1 MAKAPVP
8 LDFYAGL
15 IRDQERQRETDPVG
29 EALARMRTE
38 DVRRNIVD
46 SPAPDEAAKVN
57 RVARETGDQHALIED
72 RLPDYEKAMGA
83 QRFADVAAR
92 YSVLGK
98 YFNDNPRAAI
108 AAQDDHRSLGILGE
122 AWDTL
127 SKVPQELKVAG
138 YTAMGMANDT
148 LYSLSDIGSAV
159 GYPFRAAAAT
169 AINSPIGQVLG
180 IPAYDP
186 DKQDAQ
192 VDAFKQSMRSSL
204 ERRTEA
210 ARPDYRGPI
219 QEGLLR
225 GLDSSAAT
233 LAALLTRN
241 PRTAASTLGTTVG
254 AQGYQDARADGV
266 GPGDAIRYGLTQGSV
281 ETLTEVAPASSLLS
295 SLAKRAGPGKTIAGY
310 LAAELPGELSATF
323 LQSLSDWQV
332 RNPEKTYNDW
342 VKSLPDEAR
351 QTVLGVLGGGTVTA
365 VAAKSAQVGADLVRR
380 ADDALRARAHA
391 DVLTR
396 FEKAATESKYRARD
410 PEGYSEMIGEVAKQ
424 SGVEHVFVPADAV
437 REYMQSDSYDPYSD
451 PLEAYRDA
459 VDEAYETGGDVVL
472 PSDFALGTLPGTPA
486 FKALQPDMR
495 LSSGGMSPREAQT
508 FEEAMADVVAEIETE
523 MARDNAEQDAAID
536 AQGKLLKSVQ
546 DKLMNA
552 GFTPYTAQQQATL
565 IVQRIATRAAR
576 LSQQVQGNEFTTEV
590 RQVLPPELAAARAAD
605 ATDLVINALRKGRDP
620 ASQSGPSLLEWISAR
635 GGVNDTGGD
644 LASMGLDQWHKGKP
658 GKRKLLRKFDP
669 TAALGGVSGAGDYGI
684 DNTLRAA
691 IEAGF
696 FPELAGVENEAGAST
711 LDTQA
716 LLDAMSAELAG
727 VKRYAADARVDG
739 YRAAAQEL
747 DDLLRQRG
755 LDPDGMSDA
764 ELRDAIAQLDQA
776 GPEDG
781 ALYQTDSQGRP
792 LVVVHN
798 LSIDNFRNADELG
811 GLAAPSIAV
820 IRADL
825 DWSNFGEISLIGS
838 PDLIDPKKDRA
849 AKGFNADV
857 YSPRQP
863 RARYDL
869 HGPTLKKLRADME
882 QAARDIGETFSSEF
896 DNDKLSREGLSAI
909 ENSPVAKLAY
919 LRSIGIDVKPGYDDK
934 PVIDKRLRKFK
945 GTDYWSIANDAAF
958 VEALKPLFEDVV
970 TARDGRLRD
979 AYFDEIGEPQWRMV
993 ESYARD
999 VARFN
1004 RPAEINRW
1012 KTREAIEKK
1021 LNANKKRPSEF
1032 RKWVQDNY
1040 AGLIAGKFFE
1050 ARDSGRR
1057 REYTM
1062 DNLVR
1067 EMTRTIRDG
1076 EGYNYGV
1083 GSLRSN
1089 VAKQFRSIE
1098 DMQASRDSI
1107 ISDTEMDAIK
1117 SEVTDEL
1124 FALADKFAPYH
1135 RSSGDFGWPDIFTL
1149 FLKDLSSGR
1158 IREWQ
1163 ESIFSEPVPGE
1174 LLNEARD
1181 FLDKLRGLPTE
1192 YFEVKMQR
1200 AVDLSEFE
1208 AAVVPDNA
1216 PADVVARLKDLG
1228 LKVASYPAGGSRQ
1241 AAIAEVAGLSKN
1253 RVFFQSPRE
1262 YYQSAYHGSPH
1273 IFDRFSL
1280 DKIGTGEGAQ
1290 AYGWGL
1296 YFASQKEVADSYRRQ
1311 LSAPWAAKL
1320 RIDGQ
1325 TDITE
1330 KAQDWKQAGEIARQ
1344 ISDNPMV
1351 DGMMVKGLLS
1361 EAKRRGQ
1368 DGFERFLRG
1377 VVDYQTREAERL
1389 GDKYDGKLAAAK
1401 AEAALALADRVEMY
1415 DDGRLYQVEIPNDD
1429 EYLLWDKPLSEQPE
1443 KVKAA
1448 IDTALA
1454 RINTSTQELAEI
1466 IFDDGDVGKLTG
1478 ERIYQKMI
1486 ELIPYERSK
1495 LEADLGGDAWGR
1507 TDAIASRLLHD
1518 ANVAGIKY
1526 LDGGSRSAGDGS
1538 YNYVVFDDS
1547 RVSITAYEQAYA
1559 DGPRGRIR
1567 FEQVPVIELFQGRN
1581 LSTLLHELGHQ
1592 YLEELLFDARRPDA
1606 PEQLRKDAETVQ
1618 AWFKANGYEVVDGF
1632 IPTEAHELWARG
1644 FERYLMEGK
1653 APSSALARVF
1663 ETFRGWLMSIYKKVD
1678 ALRSP
1683 ITPEIREVFDRLLA
1697 TDEELQQQR
1706 EAHALVPL
1714 FKDAAEIMTGP
1725 EFQAYQDQFN
1735 EARVDAQSEV
1745 LAKAMREVK
1754 ARVTKE
1760 YRDQRAVVEADV
1772 TESVDQRPLFR
1783 ALRNLKTMPV
1793 RKGWLEDNMGLDVL
1807 DLMPKRVPP
1816 LWSDKGSHPDAVAEM
1831 SGYGSGRQM
1840 IEALIG
1846 AEMAHRQ
1853 AVEGGD
1859 KRTLRERTI
1868 QSEVDAI
1875 MRERY
1880 GDPLTD
1886 GTIEREALAAVNNE
1900 KQGEVLASELRIL
1913 SRKTGQRPT
1922 PYRIARQWARGKV
1935 RQGVY
1940 ATEASPSAIQR
1951 HARAV
1956 SKHGSE
1962 AEKAMLAGKFD
1973 EAFAAKQKQMISSA
1987 LLAEAKAANDE
1998 VTAAQKRMDKIA
2010 RRQTS
2015 KSVDQDYLDQ
2025 AHALLEQ
2032 VDLRPRSQKSI
2043 DRQGK
2048 WAEWAAARE
2057 AEGFDVVV
2065 PASFEATLG
2074 KTNWTR
2080 LPVET
2085 MLALDEAVAQIMHLG
2100 RLKQSLLDGKERR
2113 EWDEIYKEAEDSA
2126 GGLKGNP
2133 PRDLME
2139 PGFWDAIKSGAASL
2153 DGALLKMETVF
2164 DWLDGGNS
2172 NGVFNRIAFRP
2183 VADAQGRE
2191 QDMLVDYYGRIKALF
2206 EAVPAEVASRWQ
2218 DKVSPPFV
2226 NRETGLPERMK
2237 RHQLIAAALNVGNA
2251 GNLQRLTDGYGWNSA
2266 ALLDYLNSELTA
2278 EEWQFV
2284 QGVWDTIDT
2293 LWPEIEAM
2301 ERRVNGVAPEKVEA
2315 TEIVT
2320 PFGTLRGGYY
2330 PAIYDTS
2337 RSYRQE
2343 ENRAAG
2349 ENTLFEP
2356 NAVRATTRSGS
2367 TKARAERVNAPI
2379 LLDLGV
2385 INRHLGEVIHDITH
2399 REAVMQ
2405 AWKFLTSERVMRA
2418 VDNALGPEI
2427 RKQFK
2432 PWVKF
2437 VANSWAMERAGNEGF
2452 GKFLTKL
2459 RANATVVGM
2468 GLRATTMMTQI
2479 AGYSNSQE
2487 AIGGKW
2493 LAEAIAR
2500 STASPVESFD
2510 FVMANSDEVR
2520 HRMDTL
2526 DRDIRNELAA
2536 MTATNPATK
2545 LGRTL
2550 LEGRKFFFHGIGYMD
2565 RVVVVPT
2572 WLAAY
2577 NKATAE
2583 GMDHDDARYAADKA
2597 VRVSQGSGAPK
2608 DMAAIQRG
2616 TGRYGEALKLM
2627 TMFYTY
2633 LSAFY
2638 QRQRTLYRDAAG
2650 EDVRRP
2656 RDFPKL
2662 ASRAFWLIVLPPILT
2677 EILRAAAGADAGPD
2691 DDEWWA
2697 QWYLRKL
2704 LVNSVGPIPLVR
2716 DVFEPAWNKARGG
2729 DWFQTSISPIQR
2741 GLESIVN
2748 TAGDIGN
2755 IVRGEETKKA
2765 TKNALETIGYTT
2777 GLIPGQVA
2785 SAAQFL
2791 VDVAEGDADP
2801 ETWSDW
2807 MEGLSTGK
2815 IKDE

>member
-98 YFNDNPRAAI
+98 YFSDNPRAAI

-122 AWDTL
+122 AWDTIK
-127 SKVPQELKVAG
+127 KVPESLDVAG
-138 YTAMGMANDT
+138 YTAMSLANDT
-148 LYSLSDIGSAV
+148 FYSLSDIGSAV

-169 AINSPIGQVLG
+169 AINSPIGQALG

-192 VDAFKQSMRSSL
+192 VETFKQSMRSSL
-204 ERRTEA
+204 KRRTDA
-210 ARPDYRGPI
+210 ARPAYVSST
-219 QEGLLR
+219 QESLLR
-225 GLDSSAAT
+225 GLDTSVAT
-233 LAALLTRN
+233 VMALLTRN
-241 PRTAASTLGTTVG
+241 PEVAASTLGTTVG

-295 SLAKRAGPGKTIAGY
+295 SLAKRAGPGKTIAKY
-310 LAAELPGELSATF
+310 LAEELPGELSATF

-365 VAAKSAQVGADLVRR
+365 VAAKTAQVGSDLVRR
-380 ADDALRARAHA
+380 ADDALRAKAHA

-424 SGVEHVFVPADAV
+424 SGVEHVFVPAEAV

-486 FKALQPDMR
+486 WGALREDMR

-576 LSQQVQGNEFTTEV
+576 LGQQVQGDEFTTEV
-590 RQVLPPELAAARAAD
+590 RQVLPPELAAARDAD

-669 TAALGGVSGAGDYGI
+669 TLALGGVSGAGDYGI

-691 IEAGF
+691 IEAGY
-696 FPELAGVENEAGAST
+696 FPELVGVENEAGASQ

-739 YRAAAQEL
+739 YRAAAEEL
-747 DDLLRQRG
+747 DQLLQQRG
-755 LDPDGMSDA
+755 LDPAGMSDA
-764 ELRDAIAQLDQA
+764 ELRAAIAQLDQA
-776 GPEDG
+776 GSAEG
-781 ALYQTDSQGRP
+781 AL
-792 LVVVHN
+792 V
-798 LSIDNFRNADELG
+798 
-811 GLAAPSIAV
+811 
-820 IRADL
+820 
-825 DWSNFGEISLIGS
+825 
-838 PDLIDPKKDRA
+838 
-849 AKGFNADV
+849 
-857 YSPRQP
+857 
-863 RARYDL
+863 
-869 HGPTLKKLRADME
+869 
-882 QAARDIGETFSSEF
+882 
-896 DNDKLSREGLSAI
+896 
-909 ENSPVAKLAY
+909 
-919 LRSIGIDVKPGYDDK
+919 
-934 PVIDKRLRKFK
+934 
-945 GTDYWSIANDAAF
+945 
-958 VEALKPLFEDVV
+958 
-970 TARDGRLRD
+970 
-979 AYFDEIGEPQWRMV
+979 
-993 ESYARD
+993 
-999 VARFN
+999 
-1004 RPAEINRW
+1004 
-1012 KTREAIEKK
+1012 
-1021 LNANKKRPSEF
+1021 
-1032 RKWVQDNY
+1032 
-1040 AGLIAGKFFE
+1040 
-1050 ARDSGRR
+1050 
-1057 REYTM
+1057 
-1062 DNLVR
+1062 
-1067 EMTRTIRDG
+1067 
-1076 EGYNYGV
+1076 
-1083 GSLRSN
+1083 
-1089 VAKQFRSIE
+1089 
-1098 DMQASRDSI
+1098 
-1107 ISDTEMDAIK
+1107 
-1117 SEVTDEL
+1117 
-1124 FALADKFAPYH
+1124 
-1135 RSSGDFGWPDIFTL
+1135 
-1149 FLKDLSSGR
+1149 
-1158 IREWQ
+1158 
-1163 ESIFSEPVPGE
+1163 
-1174 LLNEARD
+1174 
-1181 FLDKLRGLPTE
+1181 
-1192 YFEVKMQR
+1192 
-1200 AVDLSEFE
+1200 
-1208 AAVVPDNA
+1208 
-1216 PADVVARLKDLG
+1216 
-1228 LKVASYPAGGSRQ
+1228 
-1241 AAIAEVAGLSKN
+1241 
-1253 RVFFQSPRE
+1253 QSPSE
-1262 YYQSAYHGSPH
+1262 YYQSAYEQGREPLASV
-1273 IFDRFSL
+1273 
-1280 DKIGTGEGAQ
+1280 KGT
-1290 AYGWGL
+1290 
-1296 YFASQKEVADSYRRQ
+1296 
-1311 LSAPWAAKL
+1311 
-1320 RIDGQ
+1320 
-1325 TDITE
+1325 
-1330 KAQDWKQAGEIARQ
+1330 EIAPARTTIKDLRSKAKDWFEANLRGTSVESRALGKTVTFNSPKKMLAFSGDAQ
-1344 ISDNPMV
+1344 KMRAIPALPEIIA
-1351 DGMMVKGLLS
+1351 KGELLS
-1361 EAKRRGQ
+1361 TTAPYDK
-1368 DGFERFLRG
+1368 
-1377 VVDYQTREAERL
+1377 TREPSIRAYHRIGAVIRIGSEV
-1389 GDKYDGKLAAAK
+1389 K
-1401 AEAALALADRVEMY
+1401 
-1415 DDGRLYQVEIPNDD
+1415 QVEVTIR
-1429 EYLLWDKPLSEQPE
+1429 E
-1443 KVKAA
+1443 
-1448 IDTALA
+1448 
-1454 RINTSTQELAEI
+1454 
-1466 IFDDGDVGKLTG
+1466 
-1478 ERIYQKMI
+1478 
-1486 ELIPYERSK
+1486 
-1495 LEADLGGDAWGR
+1495 
-1507 TDAIASRLLHD
+1507 D
-1518 ANVAGIKY
+1518 ANGNLFYDHVLPENAARNPEAPDYNTGPGESGSFDQVAG
-1526 LDGGSRSAGDGS
+1526 SAD
-1538 YNYVVFDDS
+1538 NFNLQI
-1547 RVSITAYEQAYA
+1547 RALN

-1592 YLEELLFDARRPDA
+1592 YLEELRFDSESPNA
-1606 PEQLRKDAETVQ
+1606 PEQLVKDMETVK
-1618 AWFKANGYEVVDGF
+1618 AWFAANGHPVVDGF

-1663 ETFRGWLMSIYKKVD
+1663 ETFRGWLMSIYKKVE

-1706 EAHALVPL
+1706 EAHALMPL
-1714 FKDAAEIMTGP
+1714 FKDAAAIGMTGQ
-1725 EFQAYQDQFN
+1725 EFQAYQEQFT

-1793 RKGWLEDNMGLDVL
+1793 RKGWLEDNMGLDVF

-1816 LWSDKGSHPDAVAEM
+1816 LWSDKGAHPDAVAEM

-1886 GTIEREALAAVNNE
+1886 GTIEREALAAVNGE

-1922 PYRIARQWARGKV
+1922 PYRIARQWARNKV

-1956 SKHGSE
+1956 AKHGSE

-1973 EAFAAKQKQMISSA
+1973 EAFAAKQKQMLSSA

-2085 MLALDEAVAQIMHLG
+2085 MLALDETVQQIMHLG

-2113 EWDEIYKEAEDSA
+2113 EWEEIYKEAEASA

-2139 PGFWDAIKSGAASL
+2139 PGFWDAIKSGAASI

-2206 EAVPAEVASRWQ
+2206 EAVPGEVASRWQ
-2218 DKVSPPFV
+2218 DKVSPPFI

-2251 GNLQRLTDGYGWNSA
+2251 GNLQRLTDGYGWNA
-2266 ALLDYLNSELTA
+2266 QALLDYLNSELTA

-2330 PAIYDTS
+2330 PAIYDTT

-2367 TKARAERVNAPI
+2367 TKARAEQVTAPI

-2418 VDNALGPEI
+2418 VDQALGPEI

-2487 AIGGKW
+2487 AIGGTW

-2545 LGRTL
+2545 LSRTL

-2583 GMDHDDARYAADKA
+2583 GMSHDDARYAADKA

-2633 LSAFY
+2633 LSAYY
-2638 QRQRTLYRDAAG
+2638 QRQRTLYRDATG

-2729 DWFQTSISPIQR
+2729 DWFSTSISPIQR

-2807 MEGLSTGK
+2807 IEGLSTGK